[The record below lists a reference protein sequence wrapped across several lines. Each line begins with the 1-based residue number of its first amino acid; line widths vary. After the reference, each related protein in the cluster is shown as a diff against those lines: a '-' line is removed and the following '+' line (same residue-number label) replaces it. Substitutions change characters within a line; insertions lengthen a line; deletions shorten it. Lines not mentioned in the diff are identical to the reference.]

1 MPSTSQ
7 HRQRLNVREEQME
20 MNSNRSSSSDD
31 YDSKL
36 KEAEKQLETLRK
48 EQEELARRKQ
58 EVEELK
64 LAKEDFLSG
73 QIEVTEKLSASLTAI
88 DRELYEM
95 RTEMGELEQLRESF
109 AKHAKHIEGI
119 NPESWSREN
128 LGTYLQKA
136 ISDLEKAEEDYD
148 QAVEHFTTN
157 GRNRVFGSSR
167 GGFKRMS
174 SGSGEFATN
183 FKNGLA
189 FNLPIILLGTVG
201 LIAYIVGR

>member
-1 MPSTSQ
+1 MPNTTQ

-20 MNSNRSSSSDD
+20 MGSNRADSGDD

-36 KEAEKQLETLRK
+36 KEAEKQLETLRQ

-88 DRELYEM
+88 DRELYDM
-95 RTEMGELEQLRESF
+95 RTEMGELEQLRECF
-109 AKHAKHIEGI
+109 AKHAKHIESI
-119 NPESWSREN
+119 NPESWGRDN
-128 LGTYLQKA
+128 LSSYLQKA

-148 QAVEHFTTN
+148 QAVEHFTNN

-167 GGFKRMS
+167 GGFKRMGTS
-174 SGSGEFATN
+174 SGEFTTN
-183 FKNGLA
+183 LKNGLA
-189 FNLPIILLGTVG
+189 FNLPVLVLGTAA
-201 LIAYIVGR
+201 LIAYLTR